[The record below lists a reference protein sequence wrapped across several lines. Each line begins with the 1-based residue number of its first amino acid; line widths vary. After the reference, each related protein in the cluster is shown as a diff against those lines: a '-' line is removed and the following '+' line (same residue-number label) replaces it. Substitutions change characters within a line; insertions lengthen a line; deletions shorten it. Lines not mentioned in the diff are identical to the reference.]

1 MTETAFTPGPAAE
14 RALRTALGRFA
25 TGIAVVT
32 CEGPD
37 GPLGLTVN
45 SFAAVSLD
53 PALVLW
59 SPARASRRHD
69 AFVAAAHY
77 AIHVL
82 GAHQHDLCRTFVRPE
97 GWFDGLDHSRSP
109 EGVAILHGCLARFEC
124 ERTATHPGGDHTIV
138 VGRVLRAAYCE
149 GAPLIFSGGLYGRFA
164 GI

>member
-1 MTETAFTPGPAAE
+1 MTETAFTPGPATE

-25 TGIAVVT
+25 TGITVVT
-32 CEGPD
+32 CQGPA
-37 GPLGLTVN
+37 GPLGLTAN

-69 AFVAAAHY
+69 AFVAAGHY

-82 GAHQHDLCRTFVRPE
+82 GEDQHALCRAFVRPE
-97 GWFDGLDHSRSP
+97 GWFPDLGHSLSP
-109 EGVAILHGCLARFEC
+109 EGVPLLPGCLARFEC
-124 ERTATHPGGDHTIV
+124 ARTATYPAGDHTIV
-138 VGRVLRAAYCE
+138 VGRVLRACYRE